1 MMIDDVNPYVE
12 SNFSWAEWTPNTT
25 LKLCR
30 VPWDAS
36 YRDVVRFVSRET
48 QQEWFEQLDGMECRP
63 ATMHIFNAPARV
75 ELPFNEA
82 SNWNYLIAYND
93 YPELEG
99 PRAWYY
105 FIQRVEYVNAH
116 CTQLVLM
123 LDVWQ
128 SFQHDITFGS
138 CYVTRGHIGVANEH
152 QWDDFGRTYLAL
164 PEGLDT
170 GSEMVATSQEYKSI
184 VSGQHYDV
192 DGGSLDWVDYGLVVV
207 STTNLTDDPGTTS
220 SPKLATATG
229 AIFEQETDGCE
240 VYYCESRMAYVA
252 NIMALGSLYPWIT
265 QGICAVYMVPKIP
278 DDYVSKCGSRVTEI
292 YGQPVSTDYGN
303 IYSFK
308 SALDSDLRYEDILK
322 IGNFRDKFN
331 IPERYRNLK
340 KLYCYPYCV
349 IECSC
354 LNGTVI
360 SYKPEDVQSADLT
373 IRETY
378 TYAPSGARINFYI
391 PGYNEAGAGT
401 VSPITING
409 ENYGLPIDG
418 GEMLSAS
425 FGITNLP
432 HFSVVNNGGALAMA
446 NSAYTRQYAQHAAEW
461 TRDKSLASAY
471 TASSN
476 AMWQRAYATRQ
487 TNLANENRTSM
498 NAITANSLN
507 QSLAIGQANT
517 NQMAGLQIEQNIA
530 NNNLNGMAGIIGGG
544 ASAVASAASGNIVG
558 GVMGAASAVG
568 NAFLNSSRMD
578 IANRGISSGAGIS
591 NATAAAS
598 TSNQLATN
606 AAQTSQVNAYATS
619 ATNLGNQLSG
629 IISHANYGLADY
641 AAKGDYQNAIA
652 GINAQ
657 VQQMQL
663 TPPTTSGALGGDMF
677 NLSNGIMGVL
687 VRFKTCA
694 PSALRSVGEYMLRY
708 GYFVQRFITP
718 PASLECMEKFTFWQ
732 MQEAYVRG
740 TLPEEYRLTI
750 KGMFERG
757 VTVWDK
763 PEYIGVTDWADNE
776 PLPGIGYE

>member
-1 MMIDDVNPYVE
+1 MIDDVNPYVE

-36 YRDVVRFVSRET
+36 YRDIVRFASRET
-48 QQEWFEQLDGMECRP
+48 QREWFDNLDGVECRP

-82 SNWNYLIAYND
+82 SNWNYLVAYND
-93 YPELEG
+93 YPGLEG

-128 SFQHDITFGS
+128 SFQHDVTFGS

-152 QWDDFGRTYLAL
+152 QWDDYGRTYLAL

-170 GSEMVATSQEYKSI
+170 GSEMVTTSQEYRSI
-184 VSGQHYDV
+184 IEGRHYDI
-192 DGGSLDWVDYGLVVV
+192 DGGGVDWVDYGLIVV
-207 STTNLTDDPGTTS
+207 STTNLTDDPGNTS
-220 SPKLATATG
+220 EPKLTTATG
-229 AIFEQETDGCE
+229 AIFEQETDGCS
-240 VYYCESRMAYVA
+240 VYYCENRMAYVV
-252 NIMALGSLYPWIT
+252 NIMALGTLFPWVT

-278 DDYVSKCGSRVTEI
+278 QDYVARYGHKVTEI
-292 YGQPVSTDYGN
+292 YGQSVSEEYGN
-303 IYSFK
+303 IYSFN
-308 SALDSDLRYEDILK
+308 SSLDSDLRYEDVMAIAR
-322 IGNFRDKFN
+322 FRNKFN
-331 IPERYRNLK
+331 IPARYRNLR

-360 SYKPEDVQSADLT
+360 TYRPEDIQSDTLT

-378 TYAPSGARINFYI
+378 TYAPSGARINFYV
-391 PGYNEAGAGT
+391 PGYNEAGASTT
-401 VSPITING
+401 VPLRIDG
-409 ENYGLPIDG
+409 KDMGLPIDG
-418 GEMLSAS
+418 GEMLNAS

-432 HFSVVNNGGALAMA
+432 HFSVVNNGAALAMA
-446 NSAYTRQYAQHAAEW
+446 NSAYTRAYAQESAQW
-461 TRDKSLASAY
+461 TREKALTSANV
-471 TASSN
+471 ANSN
-476 AMWQRAYATRQ
+476 AALQREYATRQ
-487 TNLANENRTSM
+487 TNWANENRTAT

-507 QSLAIGQANT
+507 QSLAIGQNQT
-517 NQMAGLQIEQNIA
+517 SQMANLQVEQNIK

-544 ASAVASAASGNIVG
+544 LNAVASRSPLGAVNAVG
-558 GVMGAASAVG
+558 G
-568 NAFLNSSRMD
+568 AFLGSARTD
-578 IANRGISSGAGIS
+578 IANYGINSSAAVS
-591 NATAAAS
+591 NSTAAAS
-598 TSNQLATN
+598 TANQLATN
-606 AAQTSQVNAYATS
+606 AAATSQANAYAS
-619 ATNLGNQLSG
+619 GATGLSNQLSA
-629 IISHANYGLADY
+629 ITSQANYGLASY
-641 AAKGDYQNAIA
+641 AAQGDYQNAIA

-694 PSALRSVGEYMLRY
+694 PSALRAAGEYMLRY
-708 GYFVQRFITP
+708 GYFVQRFVTP

>member
-1 MMIDDVNPYVE
+1 MMIDDANPYVE

-36 YRDVVRFVSRET
+36 YRDIVRFVSRET
-48 QQEWFEQLDGMECRP
+48 QREWFNKLDGVECRP

-82 SNWNYLIAYND
+82 SNWNYLVAYND
-93 YPELEG
+93 YPGLEG

-128 SFQHDITFGS
+128 SFQHDVTFGS

-152 QWDDFGRTYLAL
+152 QWDDYGRTYLAL

-170 GSEMVATSQEYKSI
+170 GSEMVTTAQEYQSI
-184 VSGQHYDV
+184 IEGQHYDI
-192 DGGSLDWVDYGLVVV
+192 DGGVDWVDYGLIVV
-207 STTNLTDDPGTTS
+207 STTNLTDDPGNTS
-220 SPKLATATG
+220 APKLTTATG
-229 AIFEQETDGCE
+229 AIFEQETDGCS
-240 VYYCESRMAYVA
+240 VYYCENRMAYVA
-252 NIMALGSLYPWIT
+252 NIMALGALFPWVT

-278 DDYVSKCGSRVTEI
+278 QDYVSRYGNRVTEI
-292 YGQPVSTDYGN
+292 YGQSVSEEYGN
-303 IYSFK
+303 IYSFN
-308 SALDSDLRYEDILK
+308 SSLDSDLRYEDVMAIA
-322 IGNFRDKFN
+322 NFRNKFN
-331 IPERYRNLK
+331 IPARYRNLR
-340 KLYCYPYCV
+340 KLCCYPFCV

-360 SYKPEDVQSADLT
+360 TYRPEDIQSDTLT

-391 PGYNEAGAGT
+391 PGYNEAGAST
-401 VSPITING
+401 IVPLRING
-409 ENYGLPIDG
+409 KDMGLPIDG
-418 GEMLSAS
+418 GEMLNAS

-432 HFSVVNNGGALAMA
+432 HFSVVNNGGALAMV
-446 NSAYTRQYAQHAAEW
+446 NSAYTRAYAQESAQW
-461 TRDKSLASAY
+461 TRQKALTSANV
-471 TASSN
+471 ANSN
-476 AMWQRAYATRQ
+476 AALQREYATRQ
-487 TNLANENRTSM
+487 TNWANENRTAT

-507 QSLAIGQANT
+507 QSLAIGQNQT
-517 NQMAGLQIEQNIA
+517 SQMANLQVEQNIKS
-530 NNNLNGMAGIIGGG
+530 NNLNGMASIIGGG
-544 ASAVASAASGNIVG
+544 LNAVASCNPLGVVNAVG
-558 GVMGAASAVG
+558 G
-568 NAFLNSSRMD
+568 AFLGSAQTD
-578 IANRGISSGAGIS
+578 IANYGINSSAAVS
-591 NATAAAS
+591 NSTAAAN
-598 TSNQLATN
+598 TANQIATN
-606 AAQTSQVNAYATS
+606 AAATSQANAYTSGAT
-619 ATNLGNQLSG
+619 ALGNQLNAIVSQ
-629 IISHANYGLADY
+629 ANYGLASY
-641 AAKGDYQNAIA
+641 AAQGDYQNAIA

-694 PSALRSVGEYMLRY
+694 PSALRAAGEYMLRY
-708 GYFVQRFITP
+708 GYFVQRFVTP

-757 VTVWDK
+757 VTVWNK

>member
-1 MMIDDVNPYVE
+1 MIDDANPYVE

-36 YRDVVRFVSRET
+36 YRDIVRFASRET
-48 QQEWFEQLDGMECRP
+48 QREWFNKLDGVECRP

-82 SNWNYLIAYND
+82 SNWNYLVAYND
-93 YPELEG
+93 YPGLEG

-128 SFQHDITFGS
+128 SFQHDVTFGS
-138 CYVTRGHIGVANEH
+138 CYVTRGHIGVANER
-152 QWDDFGRTYLAL
+152 QWNDYGRTYLAL

-170 GSEMVATSQEYKSI
+170 GSEMVTTSQEYQSI
-184 VSGQHYDV
+184 IEGRHYDI
-192 DGGSLDWVDYGLVVV
+192 DGGGVDWVDYGLIVV
-207 STTNLTDDPGTTS
+207 STTNLTDDPGSTS
-220 SPKLATATG
+220 EPKLTTATG
-229 AIFEQETDGCE
+229 AIFEQETDGCS
-240 VYYCESRMAYVA
+240 VYYCENRMAYVA
-252 NIMALGSLYPWIT
+252 NIMAPGTLFPWVT

-278 DDYVSKCGSRVTEI
+278 QDYVSRYGHRVTEI
-292 YGQPVSTDYGN
+292 YGQSVSEEYGN
-303 IYSFK
+303 IYSFN
-308 SALDSDLRYEDILK
+308 SSLDSDLRYEDVMSVA
-322 IGNFRDKFN
+322 NFRNKFN
-331 IPERYRNLK
+331 IPARYRNLR
-340 KLYCYPYCV
+340 KLYCYPFCV

-360 SYKPEDVQSADLT
+360 TYRPEDIQSDTLT

-391 PGYNEAGAGT
+391 PGYNEAGASTT
-401 VSPITING
+401 VPLRING
-409 ENYGLPIDG
+409 KDMGLPIDG
-418 GEMLSAS
+418 GEMLNAS

-432 HFSVVNNGGALAMA
+432 HFSVANNGGALAMA
-446 NSAYTRQYAQHAAEW
+446 NSAYTRAYAQESAQW
-461 TRDKSLASAY
+461 TRQKALTSANV
-471 TASSN
+471 ANSN
-476 AMWQRAYATRQ
+476 AALQREYATRQ
-487 TNLANENRTSM
+487 TNWANENRTAT

-507 QSLAIGQANT
+507 QSLAIGQNQT
-517 NQMAGLQIEQNIA
+517 SQMANLQVEQNIKS
-530 NNNLNGMAGIIGGG
+530 NNLNGMASIIGGG
-544 ASAVASAASGNIVG
+544 LSAVASLSPLGAVNAVG
-558 GVMGAASAVG
+558 G
-568 NAFLNSSRMD
+568 AFLGSAQTD
-578 IANRGISSGAGIS
+578 IANYGINSSAAVS
-591 NATAAAS
+591 NSTAAAN
-598 TSNQLATN
+598 TANQIATN
-606 AAQTSQVNAYATS
+606 AAATSQANAYAS
-619 ATNLGNQLSG
+619 GATGLSNQLNAVVSQ
-629 IISHANYGLADY
+629 ANYGLASY
-641 AAKGDYQNAIA
+641 AAQGDYQNAIA

-694 PSALRSVGEYMLRY
+694 PSALRAAGEYMLRY
-708 GYFVQRFITP
+708 GYFVQRFVTP

-757 VTVWDK
+757 VTVWNR
-763 PEYIGVTDWADNE
+763 PEYIGVTDWADND

>member
-1 MMIDDVNPYVE
+1 MIDDVNPYVE
-12 SNFSWAEWTPNTT
+12 NNFSWAEWTPNTT

-48 QQEWFEQLDGMECRP
+48 QQEWFEKLEGVECRP

-82 SNWNYLIAYND
+82 SNWNYLVAYND

-128 SFQHDITFGS
+128 SFQHDITLGS
-138 CYVTRGHIGVANEH
+138 CYVTRGHIGIANEH
-152 QWDDFGRTYLAL
+152 QWDDYGRTYLAL

-170 GSEMVATSQEYKSI
+170 GAEMVTTNQTYKSI
-184 VSGQHYDV
+184 VNAQHYNL
-192 DGGSLDWVDYGLVVV
+192 DGGSIDWVDYGIIVV
-207 STTNLTDDPGTTS
+207 STTNLTDSPGTQS
-220 SPKLATATG
+220 KPSLQTATG
-229 AIFEQETDGCE
+229 SIFEGATDGCE
-240 VYYCESRMAYVA
+240 VYYCDSRMAYVA
-252 NIMALGSLYPWIT
+252 NIMALGTLYPWVT
-265 QGICAVYMVPKIP
+265 QGISAIYMVPKIP
-278 DDYVSKCGSRVTEI
+278 QDYINKYGTEVTKI
-292 YGQPVSTDYGN
+292 YGSNVTTEYGK
-303 IYSFK
+303 IYQFK
-308 SALDSDLRYEDILK
+308 TGIDSEMRYEDI
-322 IGNFRDKFN
+322 INVSNFRDNFN
-331 IPERYRNLK
+331 IPSRYRNLK

-349 IECSC
+349 VECSS

-360 SYKPEDVQSADLT
+360 TYKPEDIQSNNLV

-378 TYAPSGARINFYI
+378 SFAPSGTRINFYI
-391 PGYNEAGAGT
+391 PYYNEAGADT
-401 VSPITING
+401 ISPLNIDG
-409 ENYGLPIDG
+409 KGYGLPIDG
-418 GEMLSAS
+418 GEMLDAS

-446 NSAYTRQYAQHAAEW
+446 NSAYTRAYAADSAQW
-461 TRDKSLASAY
+461 TRAKAQASAY
-471 TASSN
+471 TDSSN
-476 AMWQRAYATRQ
+476 AMWQREYATQQ
-487 TNLANENRTSM
+487 TNLSNANRSAA

-507 QSLAIGQANT
+507 QSLAISQANT
-517 NQMAGLQIEQNIA
+517 GAMAELTVQTNNLSSGITGLQQV
-530 NNNLNGMAGIIGGG
+530 GG
-544 ASAVASAASGNIVG
+544 AFMSAASGNVAGVIG
-558 GVMGAASAVG
+558 GAMGAIGTMAQNGVNNYSTIKSA
-568 NAFLNSSRMD
+568 A
-578 IANRGISSGAGIS
+578 IAN
-591 NATAAAS
+591 NTAAANTANTVS
-598 TSNQLATN
+598 TN
-606 AAQTSQVNAYATS
+606 AAQTSQANAYASS
-619 ATNLGNQLSG
+619 ATGLSNQLSSV
-629 IISHANYGLADY
+629 IAQSNLSLANY

-663 TPPTTSGALGGDMF
+663 TPPNTSGALGGDMF

-694 PSALRSVGEYMLRY
+694 PSALRAAGEYMLRY

-732 MQEAYVRG
+732 MKEAYVRG

-757 VTVWDK
+757 VTVWAK
-763 PEYIGVTDWADNE
+763 PEYIGVTDWADNN

>member
-1 MMIDDVNPYVE
+1 MIDDVNPYVE
-12 SNFSWAEWTPNTT
+12 NNFSWAEWTPNTT

-48 QQEWFEQLDGMECRP
+48 QREWFDKLEGVECRP

-82 SNWNYLIAYND
+82 SNWNYLVAYND

-128 SFQHDITFGS
+128 SFQHDITLGS
-138 CYVTRGHIGVANEH
+138 CYVTRGHIGIANEH
-152 QWDDFGRTYLAL
+152 QWDDYGRTYLAL

-170 GSEMVATSQEYKSI
+170 GAEMVTTNQTYKSL
-184 VSGQHYDV
+184 VSAQHYNI
-192 DGGSLDWVDYGLVVV
+192 DGGSIDWIDYGIVVV
-207 STTNLTDDPGTTS
+207 STTNLTDSPGTQS
-220 SPKLATATG
+220 KPSLQTATG
-229 AIFEQETDGCE
+229 SIFEGATDGCE
-240 VYYCESRMAYVA
+240 VYYCDSRMAYVA
-252 NIMALGSLYPWIT
+252 NIMALGTLYPWVT
-265 QGICAVYMVPKIP
+265 QGISAIYMVPKIP
-278 DDYVSKCGSRVTEI
+278 QDYIDKYGTEVTKI
-292 YGQPVSTDYGN
+292 YGSDVTADYGK
-303 IYSFK
+303 IYQF
-308 SALDSDLRYEDILK
+308 ATGIDSEMRYEDI
-322 IGNFRDKFN
+322 INVSNFRDNFN
-331 IPERYRNLK
+331 IPSRYRNLK

-349 IECSC
+349 VECSS

-360 SYKPEDVQSADLT
+360 TYKPEDIQSNNLV

-378 TYAPSGARINFYI
+378 SFAPSGTRINFYI
-391 PGYNEAGAGT
+391 PNYNEAGADT
-401 VSPITING
+401 ISPLNIDG
-409 ENYGLPIDG
+409 KGYGLPIDG
-418 GEMLSAS
+418 GEMLDAS

-446 NSAYTRQYAQHAAEW
+446 NSAYTRAYAADSAQW
-461 TRDKSLASAY
+461 TRAKAQASAY
-471 TASSN
+471 TDSSN
-476 AMWQRAYATRQ
+476 AMWQREYATQQ
-487 TNLANENRTSM
+487 TNLSNANRSAA

-507 QSLAIGQANT
+507 QSLAISQANT
-517 NQMAGLQIEQNIA
+517 GAMAELTVQTNNLSSGITGLQQV
-530 NNNLNGMAGIIGGG
+530 GG
-544 ASAVASAASGNIVG
+544 AFMSAASGNVAGAIG
-558 GVMGAASAVG
+558 GAMGAIGTMAQNGVNNYSTIKSA
-568 NAFLNSSRMD
+568 A
-578 IANRGISSGAGIS
+578 IAN
-591 NATAAAS
+591 NTAAANTANTVS
-598 TSNQLATN
+598 TN
-606 AAQTSQVNAYATS
+606 AAQTSQANAYASS
-619 ATNLGNQLSG
+619 ATGLSNQLSSV
-629 IISHANYGLADY
+629 IAQSNLSLANY
-641 AAKGDYQNAIA
+641 AAQGDYQNAIA

-694 PSALRSVGEYMLRY
+694 PSALRAAGEYMLRY

-757 VTVWDK
+757 VTVWAQ
-763 PEYIGVTDWADNE
+763 PEYIGVTDWADNN

>member
-1 MMIDDVNPYVE
+1 MIDDVNPYVE

-48 QQEWFEQLDGMECRP
+48 QEQWFDNLDGVECRP

-82 SNWNYLIAYND
+82 SNWNYLVAYND

-116 CTQLVLM
+116 CTQLILM

-128 SFQHDITFGS
+128 SFQHDITLGS

-152 QWDDFGRTYLAL
+152 QWDDYGRTYLAL

-170 GSEMVATSQEYKSI
+170 GAEMVTTNQTYKSI
-184 VSGQHYDV
+184 VNAQHYNI
-192 DGGSLDWVDYGLVVV
+192 DGGALDWVDYGIVVV
-207 STTNLTDDPGTTS
+207 STTNLTDSPGTQS
-220 SPKLATATG
+220 KPSLQTATG
-229 AIFEQETDGCE
+229 SIFEGATDGCE
-240 VYYCESRMAYVA
+240 VYYCDSRMAYVA
-252 NIMALGSLYPWIT
+252 NIMALGTLYPWVT
-265 QGICAVYMVPKIP
+265 QGISAIYMVPKIP
-278 DDYVSKCGSRVTEI
+278 QDYIDKYGTEVTKI
-292 YGQPVSTDYGN
+292 YGSDVMADYGR
-303 IYSFK
+303 IYQF
-308 SALDSDLRYEDILK
+308 ATGIDSEMRYEDILNVS
-322 IGNFRDKFN
+322 NFRDNFN
-331 IPERYRNLK
+331 IPSRYRNLK

-349 IECSC
+349 VECSS

-360 SYKPEDVQSADLT
+360 TYKPEDIQSNNLV

-378 TYAPSGARINFYI
+378 SFAPSGTRINFYI
-391 PGYNEAGAGT
+391 PNYNEAGAAT
-401 VSPITING
+401 ISPLDIDG
-409 ENYGLPIDG
+409 KGYGLPIDG
-418 GEMLSAS
+418 GEMLDAS

-446 NSAYTRQYAQHAAEW
+446 NSAYTRAYAADSAQW
-461 TRDKSLASAY
+461 TRAKAQASAY
-471 TASSN
+471 TDNSN
-476 AMWQRAYATRQ
+476 AMWQREYATQQ
-487 TNLANENRTSM
+487 TNLSNANRSAA

-507 QSLAIGQANT
+507 QSLAIVQANT
-517 NQMAGLQIEQNIA
+517 GAMAELAVQTNNMSSGISGLQQV
-530 NNNLNGMAGIIGGG
+530 GG
-544 ASAVASAASGNIVG
+544 AVLSAASGNVAGAVG
-558 GVMGAASAVG
+558 GAMGAIGTLAQNGVNNYSTLRSAAISNHTASA
-568 NAFLNSSRMD
+568 NT
-578 IANRGISSGAGIS
+578 AN
-591 NATAAAS
+591 T
-598 TSNQLATN
+598 TATN
-606 AAQTSQVNAYATS
+606 AAQTSQANTYAS
-619 ATNLGNQLSG
+619 AATGLSNQLSSV
-629 IISHANYGLADY
+629 IAQSNLNLANY

-687 VRFKTCA
+687 VRFKVCA
-694 PSALRSVGEYMLRY
+694 PSALRAAGEYMLRY
-708 GYFVQRFITP
+708 GYFVQRFLTP

-757 VTVWDK
+757 VTIWDK
-763 PEYIGVTDWADNE
+763 PEYIGVTDWADNN

>member
-1 MMIDDVNPYVE
+1 MIDDVNPCVE
-12 SNFSWAEWTPNTT
+12 NNFSWAEWTPNTT

-48 QQEWFEQLDGMECRP
+48 QQEWFNKLDGVECRP

-82 SNWNYLIAYND
+82 SNWNYLVAYND
-93 YPELEG
+93 YPDLEG

-105 FIQRVEYVNAH
+105 FIQHVEYVNAH

-128 SFQHDITFGS
+128 SFQHDITLGS
-138 CYVTRGHIGVANEH
+138 CYVTRGHIGIANEH
-152 QWDDFGRTYLAL
+152 QWDDYGRTYLAL

-170 GSEMVATSQEYKSI
+170 GAEMVTTNQTYKSI
-184 VSGQHYDV
+184 VNAQHYNL
-192 DGGSLDWVDYGLVVV
+192 DGGTLDWVDYGIIVV
-207 STTNLTDDPGTTS
+207 STTNLTDSPGTQS
-220 SPKLATATG
+220 KPSLQTATG
-229 AIFEQETDGCE
+229 SIFEGATDGCE
-240 VYYCESRMAYVA
+240 VYYCDSRMAYVA
-252 NIMALGSLYPWIT
+252 NIMALGTLYPWVT
-265 QGICAVYMVPKIP
+265 QGISAIYMVPKIP
-278 DDYVSKCGSRVTEI
+278 QDYIDKYGAEVTKI
-292 YGQPVSTDYGN
+292 YGSNVSTDYGK
-303 IYSFK
+303 IYQFK
-308 SALDSDLRYEDILK
+308 TGIDSEMRYEDILNVS
-322 IGNFRDKFN
+322 NFRDNFN
-331 IPERYRNLK
+331 IPSRYRNLK

-349 IECSC
+349 VECSS

-360 SYKPEDVQSADLT
+360 TYKPEDIQSSNLV

-378 TYAPSGARINFYI
+378 SFAPSGTRINFYI
-391 PGYNEAGAGT
+391 PNYNEAGADT
-401 VSPITING
+401 ISPLNIDG
-409 ENYGLPIDG
+409 KGYGLPIDG
-418 GEMLSAS
+418 GEMLDAS

-446 NSAYTRQYAQHAAEW
+446 NSAYTRAYAADSAQW
-461 TRDKSLASAY
+461 TRAKAQASAY
-471 TASSN
+471 TDSSN
-476 AMWQRAYATRQ
+476 VMWQREYATQQ
-487 TNLANENRTSM
+487 TNLSNANRSAA

-507 QSLAIGQANT
+507 QSLAISQANT
-517 NQMAGLQIEQNIA
+517 GAMAELTVQTNNLSSGITGLQQV
-530 NNNLNGMAGIIGGG
+530 GG
-544 ASAVASAASGNIVG
+544 AFMSAASGNVAGAIG
-558 GVMGAASAVG
+558 GAMGAIGTMAQNGVNNYSTIKSA
-568 NAFLNSSRMD
+568 A
-578 IANRGISSGAGIS
+578 IAN
-591 NATAAAS
+591 NTAAANTANTVS
-598 TSNQLATN
+598 TN
-606 AAQTSQVNAYATS
+606 AAQTSQANAYASS
-619 ATNLGNQLSG
+619 ATGLSNQLSSV
-629 IISHANYGLADY
+629 IAQSNLSLANY

-694 PSALRSVGEYMLRY
+694 PSALRAAGEYMLRY

-718 PASLECMEKFTFWQ
+718 PASLQCMEKFTYWQ

-740 TLPEEYRLTI
+740 TLPEEYRLTV

-763 PEYIGVTDWADNE
+763 PEYIGVTDWADNN

>member
-1 MMIDDVNPYVE
+1 MINDADPYVE

-36 YRDVVRFVSRET
+36 YRDVVRFVSRGT
-48 QQEWFEQLDGMECRP
+48 QREWFDKLDGVECRP

-75 ELPFNEA
+75 ELPFNET
-82 SNWNYLIAYND
+82 SNWNYLVAYND
-93 YPELEG
+93 YPGLEG

-128 SFQHDITFGS
+128 SFQHDVTFGS
-138 CYVTRGHIGVANEH
+138 CYVTRGHIGVANER
-152 QWDDFGRTYLAL
+152 QWNDYGRTYLAL

-170 GSEMVATSQEYKSI
+170 GSEMVTTSQEYQSI
-184 VSGQHYDV
+184 IEGQHYDI
-192 DGGSLDWVDYGLVVV
+192 DGGGVDWVDYGLIVV
-207 STTNLTDDPGTTS
+207 STTNLTDDPGNVS
-220 SPKLATATG
+220 EPKLTTATG
-229 AIFEQETDGCE
+229 AIFEQETDGCS
-240 VYYCESRMAYVA
+240 VYYCENRMAYVA
-252 NIMALGSLYPWIT
+252 NIMAPGTLFPWIT

-278 DDYVSKCGSRVTEI
+278 QDYVSRYGHKVTEI
-292 YGQPVSTDYGN
+292 YGQAVSEEYGN
-303 IYSFK
+303 IYSFN
-308 SALDSDLRYEDILK
+308 SSLDSDLRYEDVMSVA
-322 IGNFRDKFN
+322 NFRNKFN
-331 IPERYRNLK
+331 IPARYRNLR
-340 KLYCYPYCV
+340 KLYCYPFCL

-360 SYKPEDVQSADLT
+360 TYRPEDIQSDTLT

-378 TYAPSGARINFYI
+378 TYAPSGARINFYV
-391 PGYNEAGAGT
+391 PGYNEAGASTT
-401 VSPITING
+401 VPLRING
-409 ENYGLPIDG
+409 KDMGLPIDG
-418 GEMLSAS
+418 GEMLNAS

-432 HFSVVNNGGALAMA
+432 HFSVVNNGSALAMA
-446 NSAYTRQYAQHAAEW
+446 NSAYTRAYAQESAQW
-461 TRDKSLASAY
+461 TRDKALTSANV
-471 TASSN
+471 ANSN
-476 AMWQRAYATRQ
+476 AALQREYAARQ
-487 TNLANENRTSM
+487 TNWANENRTAT
-498 NAITANSLN
+498 NAITANALN
-507 QSLAIGQANT
+507 QSLAIGQNQT
-517 NQMAGLQIEQNIA
+517 NQMANLQVEQNIKS
-530 NNNLNGMAGIIGGG
+530 NNLNGMAGIIGGG
-544 ASAVASAASGNIVG
+544 LNAVASRNPL
-558 GVMGAASAVG
+558 GAVNAVG
-568 NAFLNSSRMD
+568 EAFLGSARTD
-578 IANRGISSGAGIS
+578 IANYGINSSAAVS
-591 NATAAAS
+591 NSTAAAS
-598 TSNQLATN
+598 TANQIATN
-606 AAQTSQVNAYATS
+606 AAATSQANAYAS
-619 ATNLGNQLSG
+619 GATGLSNQLNAIVSQ
-629 IISHANYGLADY
+629 ANYGLASY
-641 AAKGDYQNAIA
+641 ATQGDYQNAIA

-694 PSALRSVGEYMLRY
+694 PSALRAAGEYMLRY
-708 GYFVQRFITP
+708 GYFVQRFVTP
-718 PASLECMEKFTFWQ
+718 PASLECMDKFTFWQ

-757 VTVWDK
+757 VTVWSK